1 MWIMDRLVMSRFA
14 YAGLVLPFLLL
25 RPVAAQTPEVKP
37 AVGATPV
44 VSAAGPSVAATTAPE
59 HTELQVVPVKGFNFS
74 AHWFAQHNSATG
86 WSNVM
91 TPDLSYRFNR
101 HFFVDAN
108 VPWYLGVKA
117 NVPTLVKGVVTYPL
131 LTTHNVIGDASTAG
145 HLEFQHK
152 QFVELGTV
160 TVAYNTGDAQFGLS
174 ARTTTYNFTN
184 HADYSAGPFDFDVEL
199 GMGNSSSLAGN
210 TIRRSY
216 TAVGPMANFQAGV
229 ATDLLWNFNLDLE
242 AYEDLP
248 LANENVYGTVT
259 RKNKKGKTV
268 TRQVLEGKGLAE
280 DNGFIAELDV
290 PLGTHFMLDGM
301 YSRSLIQALDTAGV
315 GLTWTL
321 RTPKIPVVH

>member
-1 MWIMDRLVMSRFA
+1 MMGRFSTVRFGC
-14 YAGLVLPFLLL
+14 AGLVVPLLLL
-25 RPVAAQTPEVKP
+25 RPVAAQSPGIKP
-37 AVGATPV
+37 AASVTP
-44 VSAAGPSVAATTAPE
+44 AASVAVSGVAPASPAG
-59 HTELQVVPVKGFNFS
+59 HTPLEVVPVKGFNFS
-74 AHWFAQHNSATG
+74 ADWSAQHNSATG
-86 WSNVM
+86 WSNVV

-108 VPWYLGVKA
+108 VPWYLDVKA

-152 QFVELGTV
+152 AFAELGTV
-160 TVAYNTGDAQFGLS
+160 TVAYNTGDAQYGLS
-174 ARTTTYNFTN
+174 ARTTTYNFTS
-184 HADYSAGPFDFDVEL
+184 HSDYNAGPFDFDVEL
-199 GMGNSSSLAGN
+199 GMGNSSSLAST
-210 TIRRSY
+210 TIRKAY

-229 ATDLLWNFNLDLE
+229 ATDLPWSFNLDLE

-248 LANENVYGTVT
+248 LASENVYGTVT
-259 RKNKKGKTV
+259 RKNKKGVLV

-280 DNGFIAELDV
+280 DNGFLAELDI
-290 PLGTHFMLDGM
+290 PLGTHFLLNGM

-321 RTPKIPVVH
+321 RSPKIPVVH